1 MTLRYV
7 TGCSISAYH
16 YDVVANMLLI
26 TCATHLVA
34 VTVARNYWDNPLP
47 SLVRIAVTAVLYI
60 VTGVLLS
67 NQGTESKSFPTV
79 VPPGSEKYS
88 DLFLPAACFQTGQSG
103 LSTSVKEFASSG
115 FGFING
121 SRIPGFPQYVIMFLC
136 YGVAVVVRLV
146 SFVKSGKD
154 EEKGYRKQVAVW
166 FRSKLTWL
174 FRPGLQWFMRFIFGT
189 YLVLGNVVGVWTVA
203 TSALYI
209 VRMRNWVGKS
219 GWYIPYP
226 VLTSHYPAYLTMTDM
241 PSPPGSNSL

>member
-26 TCATHLVA
+26 TCSTHLVA

-115 FGFING
+115 FGFLNG

-154 EEKGYRKQVAVW
+154 EEKGYRKQVAV
-166 FRSKLTWL
+166 
-174 FRPGLQWFMRFIFGT
+174 
-189 YLVLGNVVGVWTVA
+189 
-203 TSALYI
+203 
-209 VRMRNWVGKS
+209 
-219 GWYIPYP
+219 
-226 VLTSHYPAYLTMTDM
+226 
-241 PSPPGSNSL
+241 